1 VNEPWN
7 EICTP
12 RACYGVAWFVTRTLQ
27 PGESIQLTTTP
38 DSYVAE
44 NTAWL
49 DFFTRGEQR
58 FYLYV
63 DSWNRNSSNTQKSDN
78 AAVTESDETN
88 NLSELDLIV
97 TASSTNEAPAQMP
110 DLPSITDLAPRS
122 LEPRSQQ

>member
-1 VNEPWN
+1 M
-7 EICTP
+7 
-12 RACYGVAWFVTRTLQ
+12 AWFVTRTLQ
-27 PGESIQLTTTP
+27 PGESILLTTTP

-44 NTAWL
+44 NTIWL

-63 DSWNRNSSNTQKSDN
+63 DSWNRNSSNTQKSEN

-88 NLSELDLIV
+88 NLSELDVIV
-97 TASSTNEAPAQMP
+97 TAGSTNAAPAQMP